1 MGKRV
6 SKSGLDWPTGGRQGR
21 PGADRGGAAL
31 QSMKTLPRWVVMTT
45 EATGTEDSLPSS
57 VLREMLGGRV
67 RKREETQD
75 GSTEERVQ
83 RV

>member
-1 MGKRV
+1 
-6 SKSGLDWPTGGRQGR
+6 
-21 PGADRGGAAL
+21 
-31 QSMKTLPRWVVMTT
+31 MKTWPRWVVMTT

-57 VLREMLGGRV
+57 VLWEMLGGRV